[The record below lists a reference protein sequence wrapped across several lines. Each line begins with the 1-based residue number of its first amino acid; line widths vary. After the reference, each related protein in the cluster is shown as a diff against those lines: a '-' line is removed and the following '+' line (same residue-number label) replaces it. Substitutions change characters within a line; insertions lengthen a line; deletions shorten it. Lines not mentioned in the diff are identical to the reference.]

1 MTIRSTAFNNI
12 LEDLG
17 QLSEEF
23 KATNDSVKRLAIL
36 KQMRL
41 LIADVDKIIESEM
54 GDELP

>member
-1 MTIRSTAFNNI
+1 MINPTAFYDI
-12 LEDLG
+12 LGRLGELSEDLN
-17 QLSEEF
+17 
-23 KATNDSVKRLAIL
+23 ATNDHMKRLAIL